1 MKKQEF
7 TKKEILAGLAASN
20 FTGVENR
27 SPLIALMAWR
37 DSTLEEV
44 KDILIED
51 PSQLN
56 STDTRD
62 DNCLGY
68 NALHY
73 ACWDGK
79 SDIAQFLIEKGID
92 IHAAGVKD
100 CATPLTLLA
109 FGKEQRHIECLLLLI
124 ESGINL
130 DEPRL
135 IDHNPFHPNGANAL
149 RLAVLEQA
157 WKIVDILIENG
168 ADLNILKE
176 PCTDETYG
184 VVDFF
189 ENVRKAGISHPERN
203 RPDRINELKKKVNCQ
218 NQ

>member
-68 NALHY
+68 NAPHY
-73 ACWDGK
+73 AYC
-79 SDIAQFLIEKGID
+79 
-92 IHAAGVKD
+92 
-100 CATPLTLLA
+100 
-109 FGKEQRHIECLLLLI
+109 
-124 ESGINL
+124 
-130 DEPRL
+130 
-135 IDHNPFHPNGANAL
+135 
-149 RLAVLEQA
+149 
-157 WKIVDILIENG
+157 
-168 ADLNILKE
+168 
-176 PCTDETYG
+176 Y
-184 VVDFF
+184 
-189 ENVRKAGISHPERN
+189 
-203 RPDRINELKKKVNCQ
+203 
-218 NQ
+218 